1 MASTITIYPD
11 RDQMTTNLGSS
22 GWSTI
27 RDATGGLELPSSSSS
42 ASAIRATFTAARPS
56 AIYSISRV
64 GILFD
69 VSNITVKPKAATL
82 SVKGITNGACEVAC
96 VKGTITPSGMGLP
109 GVDGWVNGADNDGNA
124 THYAAVDTSWSTSA
138 YNQFLF
144 NETALN
150 DIAAVNELRITLID
164 YQHDLKNVSPSAI
177 SSPQSGVIFSEF
189 TGTSSDPKLKIVNQ
203 DDAIFFGTN
212 F

>member
-1 MASTITIYPD
+1 MANTITIYPD
-11 RDQMTTNLGSS
+11 RDQFTSQVSNS
-22 GWSTI
+22 GWSAV
-27 RDATGGLELPSSSSS
+27 RDATGGLEFPSSSSS
-42 ASAIRATFTAARPS
+42 ATAIRATFTAARPS
-56 AIYSISRV
+56 AIYSVARV

-69 VSNITVKPKAATL
+69 VSSITVKPKASTL

-96 VKGTITPSGMGLP
+96 VKGTITPSGMGFP

-124 THYAAVDTSWSTSA
+124 THYASVDTSWSTSG
-138 YNQFLF
+138 YNQFLL

-150 DIAAVNELRITLID
+150 DIAGSTTLSITLID

-177 SSPQSGVIFSEF
+177 SSPQSGVIFSEY
-189 TGTSSDPKLKIVNQ
+189 TGTSSDPNLKIQ
-203 DDAIFFGTN
+203 TSDDAIFFGTN